1 MKKIINLFLVFA
13 ICLLSVTTAFAAGS
27 KYVYDDGSML
37 PEDVESVLN
46 QVART
51 FYKDY
56 GIEVFIATNRGIDEK
71 YAEHKFDRENSTDD
85 GMMLAVNSKDGEAYI
100 YTSGRM
106 DGLLSDS
113 DLNKLHKAYENEE
126 SPSAGMTEFLA
137 KLSKILE
144 SKNVK
149 KIPSE
154 RQKPRLVDD
163 ADLLTTSEEERLL
176 DKLDEISERQQ
187 CDVAVVTV
195 NSTNGKTPQA
205 FADDYYDYNGYGMG
219 EGDDGVMLVI
229 SMEERDWY
237 VTTYGFGIKA
247 MTDDALDE
255 MADKFTSY
263 LTKGNYYKAFSIYAE
278 CCDYYIRQAKNSRL
292 SERQKPRLID
302 DADLL
307 TTSEEER
314 LLDKLDE
321 ISEKQLCDVAVVTV
335 NSTDGKTLQDFADY
349 YYYSN
354 GYGMGER
361 DNGVMLVFSME
372 ECDWYVTTYGFV
384 IQYITD
390 DVLDEM
396 KIKAKSHLSN
406 ANYYEAFSIY
416 AERCDDYI
424 TQAKN
429 GKPYDKTG
437 GKSNRDNDE
446 ILVDIGST
454 TFISVV
460 IALIVAFCVTAK
472 LKAELKTV
480 APQRS
485 ASNYQRPNSLNITGS
500 HETFLFKNVSKVKI
514 QSSSSGG
521 RSGGSR
527 THRSSSGRSHGG
539 RGGKF

>member
-247 MTDDALDE
+247 CTDYGIDK
-255 MADKFTSY
+255 MADKCTPY
-263 LTKGNYYKAFSIYAE
+263 L
-278 CCDYYIRQAKNSRL
+278 AK
-292 SERQKPRLID
+292 
-302 DADLL
+302 
-307 TTSEEER
+307 
-314 LLDKLDE
+314 
-321 ISEKQLCDVAVVTV
+321 
-335 NSTDGKTLQDFADY
+335 
-349 YYYSN
+349 
-354 GYGMGER
+354 
-361 DNGVMLVFSME
+361 
-372 ECDWYVTTYGFV
+372 
-384 IQYITD
+384 
-390 DVLDEM
+390 
-396 KIKAKSHLSN
+396 

-485 ASNYQRPNSLNITGS
+485 ASNYQRPNSLNITGG

>member
-149 KIPSE
+149 KIPLE

-247 MTDDALDE
+247 MTDDALD
-255 MADKFTSY
+255 
-263 LTKGNYYKAFSIYAE
+263 
-278 CCDYYIRQAKNSRL
+278 
-292 SERQKPRLID
+292 
-302 DADLL
+302 
-307 TTSEEER
+307 
-314 LLDKLDE
+314 
-321 ISEKQLCDVAVVTV
+321 
-335 NSTDGKTLQDFADY
+335 
-349 YYYSN
+349 
-354 GYGMGER
+354 
-361 DNGVMLVFSME
+361 VMTIEV
-372 ECDWYVTTYGFV
+372 
-384 IQYITD
+384 
-390 DVLDEM
+390 
-396 KIKAKSHLSN
+396 KSHLSN
-406 ANYYEAFSIY
+406 ANYYEAFSVY
-416 AERCDDYI
+416 ADSCDDYI

-429 GKPYDKTG
+429 GKPFTRSDVL
-437 GKSNRDNDE
+437 DLDE
-446 ILVDIGST
+446 IAEKA
-454 TFISVV
+454 FISVV

-485 ASNYQRPNSLNITGS
+485 ASNYQRPNSLNITSG

-514 QSSSSGG
+514 QSSSSSG

>member
-195 NSTNGKTPQA
+195 NSTNGKTRQA
-205 FADDYYDYNGYGMG
+205 FADDFYDYNGYGMG

-247 MTDDALDE
+247 MTDDALD
-255 MADKFTSY
+255 
-263 LTKGNYYKAFSIYAE
+263 
-278 CCDYYIRQAKNSRL
+278 
-292 SERQKPRLID
+292 
-302 DADLL
+302 
-307 TTSEEER
+307 
-314 LLDKLDE
+314 
-321 ISEKQLCDVAVVTV
+321 
-335 NSTDGKTLQDFADY
+335 
-349 YYYSN
+349 
-354 GYGMGER
+354 
-361 DNGVMLVFSME
+361 VMTIEV
-372 ECDWYVTTYGFV
+372 
-384 IQYITD
+384 
-390 DVLDEM
+390 
-396 KIKAKSHLSN
+396 KSHLSN
-406 ANYYEAFSIY
+406 ANYYEAFSVY
-416 AERCDDYI
+416 ADSCDGYI

-429 GKPYDKTG
+429 GKPFTRGDVL
-437 GKSNRDNDE
+437 DLDE
-446 ILVDIGST
+446 IAEKA
-454 TFISVV
+454 FISVV

-472 LKAELKTV
+472 LKAQLKTV

-485 ASNYQRPNSLNITGS
+485 ASNYQRPNSLNITSG
-500 HETFLFKNVSKVKI
+500 HETFLFKNISKVKI
-514 QSSSSGG
+514 QSSSSSG